1 MKIVLSLSNFLNNE
15 CINIFM
21 IWYVLYNFLLGGGR
35 DVDIIDIIYKKERDI
50 LFKNQIIS
58 GNYFQKCHF

>member
-1 MKIVLSLSNFLNNE
+1 
-15 CINIFM
+15 M